1 MARPTTPTREAAQ
14 GMLTALS
21 RGHECTEACTGAT
34 TLGDGHVIQLTCPY
48 KRLDVDSE
56 TDRRIIGSI
65 YAIEARA
72 ALAQSGGAR

>member
-1 MARPTTPTREAAQ
+1 MP
-14 GMLTALS
+14 S
-21 RGHECTEACTGAT
+21 TGPS
-34 TLGDGHVIQLTCPY
+34 TLGEGHLTQLTSPY
-48 KRLDVDSE
+48 KRPDVDSE